1 MANRP
6 RKVLGRNVEPVKK
19 TSAAAPI
26 KRGVSDIDGFERT
39 EAEERD
45 LNALYARFLRGST
58 GRDALKYLRSISID
72 FIAGPEVSDEHLR
85 HLEGSRYI
93 VAVMEKRA
101 ERGRKQ

>member
-45 LNALYARFLRGST
+45 LNALYARFLRGS
-58 GRDALKYLRSISID
+58 
-72 FIAGPEVSDEHLR
+72 
-85 HLEGSRYI
+85 
-93 VAVMEKRA
+93 
-101 ERGRKQ
+101 

>member
-1 MANRP
+1 MANKP
-6 RKVLGRNVEPVKK
+6 QKVLGRNAKTVKK
-19 TSAAAPI
+19 IAEEPPVT
-26 KRGVSDIDGFERT
+26 RGASDIDGFERT

-72 FIAGPEVSDEHLR
+72 FIAGPEVSSEHLR

-101 ERGRKQ
+101 ERGRKL